1 MLLNY
6 GLLDIGLVALG
17 SSDQH
22 IGFCFFFLYYIVY
35 LDIFHEI
42 YSGTLSGSTM
52 TSGCQTF

>member
-6 GLLDIGLVALG
+6 GLLDIGFVALG

-22 IGFCFFFLYYIVY
+22 IGFCFFKYYIVY